1 MSEIFLLMFSSR
13 TFMMSRLICMSLT
26 HLEFTFIYG
35 VSWWSSFIFL
45 HVAGFIGE
53 FYKTVKEELTPI
65 LHRLFQKIQ
74 EEGRLSNSFCEAS
87 IILIPKPDKDTK

>member
-1 MSEIFLLMFSSR
+1 MVSQLVFKSFI
-13 TFMMSRLICMSLT
+13 
-26 HLEFTFIYG
+26 HLEFIFAYG

-74 EEGRLSNSFCEAS
+74 DRKHPYAFYEAS
-87 IILIPKPDKDTK
+87 IIQIPKPDKHNKGRKIQPDFADEHTC